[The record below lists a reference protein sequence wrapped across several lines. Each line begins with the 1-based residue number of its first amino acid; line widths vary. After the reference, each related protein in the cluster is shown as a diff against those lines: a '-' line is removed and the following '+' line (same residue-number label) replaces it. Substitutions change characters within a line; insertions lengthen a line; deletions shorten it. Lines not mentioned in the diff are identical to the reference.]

1 MPWVIDAIDSP
12 SNIVYP
18 KVKDLVDDSL
28 EYRIKQQSDDGRWP
42 LGWSFGTDE
51 GFVKLHTQYEASRTM
66 GMLAKLKRFERIEL
80 L

>member
-1 MPWVIDAIDSP
+1 MPCDAIDSP

-42 LGWSFGTDE
+42 LDWSFGKDE
-51 GFVKLHTQYEASRTM
+51 GFVKLQAKYEVSRTM
-66 GMLAKLKRFERIEL
+66 GMLAKLKRFGWIEL
-80 L
+80 